1 VLGLHHVEID
11 PAQLLEALTQAL
23 TTGLLLDLALHART
37 RCSQSRAHNTLA
49 QQRHIIIIMIVGRK
63 RRTTASRRVLARRW
77 RLTGM

>member
-23 TTGLLLDLALHART
+23 TTGLLFDLALHART

-49 QQRHIIIIMIVGRK
+49 QQRHIIIMIVGRK